1 MLVAGAVPCTR
12 SPRSS
17 PYAALCVL
25 PCVAPVRMPWAH
37 AALCV
42 LLYAPLY
49 VAPCAPLYVL
59 LYAPLCVLPCVLPY
73 ARVCVGAGS
82 VSIPHPR

>member
-25 PCVAPVRMPWAH
+25 PCVAPVRMPWAY

-42 LLYAPLY
+42 LPCVLPYAPL
-49 VAPCAPLYVL
+49 
-59 LYAPLCVLPCVLPY
+59 CVLPY

-82 VSIPHPR
+82 VSIP